1 MGRAVTGIGI
11 AAAAAALAAGLAGCG
26 ERTRQAIGLD
36 RQAPDEFAVVT
47 RAPLSVPPD
56 FNLRPPVP
64 GAPRPQE
71 PEVTEQAREILRD
84 AAGAARSAGA
94 DAPSAGERALLGR
107 AGAADA
113 DPAVRD
119 AVDAESER
127 IAESRRSFVDSLV
140 FWRDPEPPG
149 DAIDPQ
155 AEAERLRGEDAAGKP
170 PAGGAAPVI
179 ERR

>member
-1 MGRAVTGIGI
+1 MGRAVTGIGV

-36 RQAPDEFAVVT
+36 RRAPDEFAVVT

-71 PEVTEQAREILRD
+71 PEVTEQAREILRNSAGTAET
-84 AAGAARSAGA
+84 AAGG
-94 DAPSAGERALLGR
+94 APSAGERALLDR
-107 AGAADA
+107 AGADGA
-113 DPAVRD
+113 DPALRD

-140 FWRDPEPPG
+140 FWRDPAPPG
-149 DAIDPQ
+149 EVID
-155 AEAERLRGEDAAGKP
+155 AEAEAKRLREDAAG
-170 PAGGAAPVI
+170 GATPVI

>member
-1 MGRAVTGIGI
+1 MGRAVTGVGI
-11 AAAAAALAAGLAGCG
+11 AAAAAVLAAGLAGCG
-26 ERTRQAIGLD
+26 ERTRQAMGLD
-36 RQAPDEFAVVT
+36 RTPPDEFAVVT
-47 RAPLSVPPD
+47 RAPLSVPPN

-71 PEVTEQAREILRD
+71 PEVTEQAREILRGAGAAAE
-84 AAGAARSAGA
+84 AAGA
-94 DAPSAGERALLGR
+94 DPSAGERALLDR

-113 DPAVRD
+113 DPAVRK
-119 AVDAESER
+119 AVDAESDR

-140 FWRDPEPPG
+140 FWRDPEPAG

-155 AEAERLRGEDAAGKP
+155 AEAERLRGEADVGKP
-170 PAGGAAPVI
+170 PGGAAPVI